1 MVTART
7 FTGFMLG
14 AALGALTT
22 AMTTHTN
29 VQHAQ
34 QRGVTKGQCSVMRWY
49 IETGALD
56 ALAVR
61 TTREAYP
68 KLCKG
73 EEALR

>member
-1 MVTART
+1 MVSART
-7 FTGFMLG
+7 FTGFMIG
-14 AALGALTT
+14 AAIGALAT
-22 AMTTHTN
+22 ATTTHTN

-34 QRGVTKGQCSVMRWY
+34 ARGVMKGQCSVMRWY

-56 ALAVR
+56 ALAVK
-61 TTREAYP
+61 TTRDAYP